1 MKHSLLRVSPRNL
14 VVALAS
20 LALLVAFVG
29 PSLASGSSAGASSGL
44 PTIVIKGSTEKTLS
58 FVGPKT
64 VNEGEELEIVNQ
76 TDPRKVG
83 PQTFSLVEA
92 SAIPKTK
99 VQRES
104 CAKKG
109 GICKAIMGWH
119 GVKGNGSAR
128 TVVVKA
134 GAEGWGTEG
143 GLMAKGDSWF
153 SNKKG
158 ATIRLKVAAG
168 ATVAPIKLTFMSA
181 FDPLLHGSIT
191 VLPVR

>member
-1 MKHSLLRVSPRNL
+1 M
-14 VVALAS
+14 
-20 LALLVAFVG
+20 ALLAAFVG
-29 PSLASGSSAGASSGL
+29 PSLANGSGAGASSGL
-44 PTIVIKGSTEKTLS
+44 PTIVLTGSTEKTLH

-64 VNEGEELEIVNQ
+64 VNEGEELEVINQ

-99 VQRES
+99 AQRES
-104 CAKKG
+104 CAKNG

-119 GVKGNGSAR
+119 GVRANGSAK
-128 TVVVKA
+128 TVVVEA

-143 GLMAKGDSWF
+143 GLKAKGDSWF
-153 SNKKG
+153 SSKKG
-158 ATIRLKVAAG
+158 ASIRLKVSAG

-181 FDPLLHGSIT
+181 FDPSLRGTIT